1 VSPVASERR
10 RSSKATCKVFDVER
24 MLLRH
29 VHALTA
35 VWLR

>member
-1 VSPVASERR
+1 VNAAARR
-10 RSSKATCKVFDVER
+10 KATCKVFDVER